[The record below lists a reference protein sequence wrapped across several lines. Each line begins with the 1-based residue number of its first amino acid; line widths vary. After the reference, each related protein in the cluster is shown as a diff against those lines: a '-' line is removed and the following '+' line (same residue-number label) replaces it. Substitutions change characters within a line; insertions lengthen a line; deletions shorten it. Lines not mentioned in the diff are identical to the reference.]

1 MESCFGKPMTPR
13 LKVAAAQIA
22 PVYLDTEK
30 TVAKACDAIGEAARN
45 GARLVAFPESFIPGY
60 PYFAMLLPPV
70 GVNDFLQRFH
80 AESVVVPSA
89 PTEQLCR
96 AAKDAGIYVV
106 IGLSEREG
114 GTLYNAQLFIGPA
127 GNVLAKR
134 RKLVPTSHERM
145 VWGRGDGSDLSLV
158 PTDVGV
164 LGALICYEHSNALFR
179 YALAGEGEEIH
190 VAMWP
195 GGMRSM
201 FGIIDAAVRHYAF
214 EAQAFV
220 LNVTSVLTPEVLA
233 ALGESASGKL
243 GPGGGSSAIISPR
256 GDVLAGPMGDEEGIL
271 YADLDANLIRKIKTI
286 VDSAGHYARPDVVRL
301 EIDRRP
307 KKSIFDTPSKD

>member
-1 MESCFGKPMTPR
+1 MTP
-13 LKVAAAQIA
+13 LVKVAVAQVA
-22 PVYLDTEK
+22 PVYLDRAK
-30 TVAKACDAIGEAARN
+30 TIAKACDTIREVARN

-70 GVNDFLQRFH
+70 GVNESLQRLY
-80 AESVVVPSA
+80 AESVEFPSA
-89 PTEQLCR
+89 AVDELAR
-96 AAKDAGIYVV
+96 AAKAAGIFVV
-106 IGLSEREG
+106 MGLSEREG
-114 GTLYNAQLFIGPA
+114 GTLYNSQLFIGPDGA
-127 GNVLAKR
+127 IIGKR

-145 VWGRGDGSDLSLV
+145 VWGRGDGSDLALF
-158 PTDVGV
+158 PTDLGV
-164 LGALICYEHSNALFR
+164 LGGLICYEHSNALFR

-233 ALGESASGKL
+233 ALGDSATGKL
-243 GPGGGSSAIISPR
+243 EPGGGSSTIISPR
-256 GDVLAGPMGDEEGIL
+256 GDVLAGPLGDEEGIL
-271 YADLDANLIRKIKTI
+271 YAELDAKLITKMKTI

-307 KKSIFDTPSKD
+307 KKPIVDV

>member
-1 MESCFGKPMTPR
+1 MTP
-13 LKVAAAQIA
+13 LVKVAVAQIA
-22 PVYLDTEK
+22 PVYLDRDK
-30 TVAKACDAIGEAARN
+30 TIAKACAAIAEAAGN

-70 GVNDFLQRFH
+70 GSNEFLQRFH
-80 AESVVVPSA
+80 AQSVVVPSA
-89 PTEQLCR
+89 HTGELCR
-96 AAKDAGIYVV
+96 AAKNAGIFVV
-106 IGLSEREG
+106 MGLSEREG
-114 GTLYNAQLFIGPA
+114 GTLYNGQLFIGPD

-158 PTDVGV
+158 PTDLGV
-164 LGALICYEHSNALFR
+164 LGGLICYEHSNALFR

-190 VAMWP
+190 IAMWP

-201 FGIIDAAVRHYAF
+201 FGIIDAAARHYAF

-220 LNVTSVLTPEVLA
+220 LNVSSVLTPEVLA
-233 ALGESASGKL
+233 ALGESAAGKL

-256 GDVLAGPMGDEEGIL
+256 GDILAGPMGDEEGIL
-271 YADLDANLIRKIKTI
+271 YAELDSSLITKIKTV

-307 KKSIFDTPSKD
+307 QKPIVDVTPKR